1 MKKQVFLLSLLLVS
15 LTAVT
20 SCSTSVDET
29 TLNPQTNPPIT
40 TQYFHPP
47 AWIQGTWASTSYD
60 PVKYKFTDNDFI
72 SVLSNTETSNTAQLK
87 QVVNAG
93 GTASVEENT
102 NASQYYFT
110 MKMNNSNVVYQFKK
124 ITDTKLL
131 WVNHPSGSII
141 DIYLYK
147 Q

>member
-1 MKKQVFLLSLLLVS
+1 MKKQLFLLPLLLVS
-15 LTAVT
+15 LTALT
-20 SCSTSVDET
+20 NCSTSVDDT
-29 TLNPQTNPPIT
+29 ILTPQTNPSNT

-47 AWIQGTWASTSYD
+47 AWIKGTWASTSSD
-60 PVKYKFTDNDFI
+60 PIKYKFTDNDFI
-72 SVLSNTETSNTAQLK
+72 SILTNTETSNTAQLK
-87 QVVNAG
+87 QIVSMG
-93 GTASVEENT
+93 GTASVEEIVN
-102 NASQYYFT
+102 NNQYYFT
-110 MKMNNSNVVYQFKK
+110 MKMNNSNAKYEFKK